1 MKARNLITILFLLLA
16 STTSAQDTYLWPIP
30 GKQAGEDI
38 LYRPQDYI
46 GVADGVNQAELNFG
60 DLIIGAPLG
69 TPVLCP
75 VDGKIHSALL
85 GYRNS
90 WSCSLISFAQQT
102 GNYEQDSLLFL
113 EWDNMT
119 QEKIHNTTLWVG
131 IKTADGKT
139 VWIDGIRSTRLFK
152 TGEPIHRGDTLGT
165 VGYVYKR
172 IKQPCISVSISKNS
186 KAVDPMTP
194 FGLKTTFIPPKENN
208 KTQLTHDEAVA
219 DLDGLMEAFED
230 AFPGLYDYTP
240 KEEFDS
246 FIKNKMAA
254 IGETI
259 SRSDFE
265 VLVFKL
271 LGKIHDSHTAIISA
285 SKVTGGSGL
294 PCSVCL
300 GWFND
305 TLQVWRT
312 VPRYKDYLGKP
323 VVSVNGIPADS
334 LKNML
339 LEYAGFS
346 DGYVK
351 SYGDYVLL
359 YGVDTYYCRQ
369 IGNNANL
376 MVAFAD
382 GETKRF
388 EQMTRKDPDREPKW
402 IEYAYHHY
410 HVDEKALFQYERLSD
425 SVAYLDLRTFE
436 LDEMQEDSVKS
447 IFAQIVADSVPNL
460 IIDLRDNYGGPRRVM
475 ETIYSYLAQ
484 KPFCTSLYRFVNK
497 RGGFKCFGGSC
508 PVDEESTEIF
518 LDYEP
523 LANGEGFVKNE
534 PEWVEPDSVVNYK
547 GRLYVLTNEA
557 SFSAS
562 TSFAGFVK
570 KQNRGVIVGRE
581 TGSAYHQMKAE
592 HFTQYTM
599 PASGITVQI
608 PMIKIVADTVVNE
621 RFPFG
626 RGVLPDYPVNFTPE
640 ELSFAHGD
648 SILNY
653 TQQLIREGKYIYY
666 VEPEPE
672 TPSVEEDARPFR
684 WWWVAIGAAALVG
697 IIALVRKYS
706 LSLSQRKDKEE
717 QP

>member
-1 MKARNLITILFLLLA
+1 MENNNIMKTIMFYTWLLLLMMFFDGNA
-16 STTSAQDTYLWPIP
+16 YSQENYLWPVP
-30 GKQAGEDI
+30 GKQAGDNI

-46 GVADGVNQAELNFG
+46 GVTDGVTQSELNF
-60 DLIIGAPLG
+60 DQLIIGAPLG

-75 VDGKIHSALL
+75 VDGTITHANIC
-85 GYRNS
+85 YHNS
-90 WSCSLISFAQQT
+90 FSCSIDVYGQQT
-102 GNYEQDSLLFL
+102 GNFEQDSVRFV
-113 EWDNMT
+113 EWGMSP
-119 QEKIHNTTLWVG
+119 EKIRYMNTSVS
-131 IKTADGKT
+131 IRVADGRE
-139 VWIDGIRSTRLFK
+139 VHVSGMRPLRLFK
-152 TGEPIHRGDTLGT
+152 TGETVHRGDVLGT
-165 VGYVYKR
+165 VGYYYKR
-172 IKQPCISVSISKNS
+172 IKEPCVVISISKNS
-186 KAVDPMTP
+186 QVDDPMTP
-194 FGLKTTFIPPKENN
+194 FGLKTTFIPPKANN

-230 AFPGLYDYTP
+230 AFPGLYDYTS
-240 KEEFDS
+240 KEEFDA
-246 FIKNKMAA
+246 FLARKKAT

-259 SRSDFE
+259 PIGDFE
-265 VLVFKL
+265 VIVHSVISKVC
-271 LGKIHDSHTAIISA
+271 DSHTSIISE
-285 SKVTGGSGL
+285 SKIKGVTM
-294 PCSVCL
+294 PTSVLL

-305 TLQVWRT
+305 ILQVWRA
-312 VPRYKDYLGKP
+312 VPKYKEYLGKK

-334 LKNML
+334 LKTLL
-339 LEYAGFS
+339 LEFDEAS

-351 SYGDYVLL
+351 SCGDLVLIYGMDNYF
-359 YGVDTYYCRQ
+359 CEQ
-369 IGNNANL
+369 IAKDCNIT
-376 MVAFAD
+376 VTFAD

-388 EQMTRKDPDREPKW
+388 EQMGRKDPAREPKW
-402 IEYAYHHY
+402 IEYAYHHF
-410 HVDEKALFQYERLSD
+410 HVDEKALFQYKKLSD

-436 LDEMQEDSVKS
+436 LDEMQEDSVRAFFSQIIVDS
-447 IFAQIVADSVPNL
+447 IPNL
-460 IIDLRDNYGGPRRVM
+460 IIDLRDNYGGPREVM

-508 PVDEESTEIF
+508 PVDEEPMGVF
-518 LDYEP
+518 ADYEP

-534 PEWVEPDSVVNYK
+534 PEWVEPDSLVNYK

-562 TSFAGFVK
+562 TSFAGYVK
-570 KQNRGVIVGRE
+570 KQNRGVMVGRE

-592 HFTQYTM
+592 HFTQYMM

-608 PMIKIVADTVVNE
+608 PMIKIVVDTVVNE

-672 TPSVEEDARPFR
+672 TSSVEEDARPFR
-684 WWWVAIGAAALVG
+684 WWWVAIGVAVVLLVG
-697 IIALVRKYS
+697 IFGISKPKVNNG
-706 LSLSQRKDKEE
+706 
-717 QP
+717 

>member
-1 MKARNLITILFLLLA
+1 MRKNFQFFILLLLA
-16 STTSAQDTYLWPIP
+16 SNFAFAQDTFLWPIP
-30 GKQAGEDI
+30 GKQAGEGI

-60 DLIIGAPLG
+60 DIIIGAPLG

-75 VDGKIHSALL
+75 VDGKITSALL

-90 WSCSLISFAQQT
+90 WSCSLICFSQIT
-102 GNYEQDSLLFL
+102 GNYEQDSLALL
-113 EWDNMT
+113 EWDRMPKQMIQYT
-119 QEKIHNTTLWVG
+119 YLGLGVQ
-131 IKTADGKT
+131 TANGKT
-139 VWIDGIRSTRLFK
+139 VNLDGIRPARLFK
-152 TGEPIHRGDTLGT
+152 TGEIIHRGDTLGT
-165 VGYVYKR
+165 VGYLYNK
-172 IKQPCISVSISKNS
+172 IKQPCICIGISKNS
-186 KAVDPMTP
+186 KVDDPMTP
-194 FGLKTTFIPPKENN
+194 FGLKTTFIPPKANN
-208 KTQLTHDEAVA
+208 KPQLTHDEAVA
-219 DLDGLMEAFED
+219 DLDELMEAFED

-240 KEEFDS
+240 KDEFDA
-246 FIKNKMAA
+246 FLARKKAM

-259 SRSDFE
+259 PADDFE
-265 VLVFKL
+265 VMVRSVISKVR
-271 LGKIHDSHTAIISA
+271 DSHTAIISQTKMKGV
-285 SKVTGGSGL
+285 SRPS
-294 PCSVCL
+294 SVLL

-305 TLQVWRT
+305 TLQVWRAL
-312 VPRYKDYLGKP
+312 PKYKDYLGKK

-334 LKNML
+334 LKTVL
-339 LEYAGFS
+339 LEYEEYA

-351 SYGDYVLL
+351 SYGDFTLTF
-359 YGVDTYYCRQ
+359 GMDFYYCGLTAKDYD
-369 IGNNANL
+369 IT
-376 MVAFAD
+376 VTFAD

-388 EQMTRKDPDREPKW
+388 EQMGRKDPSREPKW
-402 IEYAYHHY
+402 SKYMQRHY
-410 HVDEKALFQYERLSD
+410 HRDEKALFQYEKLSD
-425 SVAYLDLRTFE
+425 SVAYLDIRTFE
-436 LDEMQEDSVKS
+436 LDEMQEDSVRM
-447 IFAQIVADSVPNL
+447 IFAQIVADSIPNL
-460 IIDLRDNYGGPRRVM
+460 IIDLRDNYGGPREVM

-508 PVDEESTEIF
+508 PVDEEPMAVF
-518 LDYEP
+518 ADYEP

-534 PEWVEPDSVVNYK
+534 PEWVEPDSLVNYK

-592 HFTQYTM
+592 HFTQYMM
-599 PASGITVQI
+599 PSSGITVQI

-672 TPSVEEDARPFR
+672 TLSVEEDARPFR
-684 WWWVAIGAAALVG
+684 WWWVAIGVAAIGLVAG
-697 IIALVRKYS
+697 VLWKRKS
-706 LSLSQRKDKEE
+706 
-717 QP
+717 